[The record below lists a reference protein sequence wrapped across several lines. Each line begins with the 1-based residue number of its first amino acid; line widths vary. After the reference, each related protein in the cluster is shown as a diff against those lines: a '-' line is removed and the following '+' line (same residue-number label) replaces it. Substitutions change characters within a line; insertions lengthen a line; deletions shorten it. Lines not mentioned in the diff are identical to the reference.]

1 MRACVTAGVVGLM
14 NETDATL
21 LELAPE
27 DQTLFFEG
35 LVMSD
40 AATLASYELV
50 RCSAPPRARASLRRD
65 G

>member
-1 MRACVTAGVVGLM
+1 M

-50 RCSAPPRARASLRRD
+50 RCSAPPPRPASPRRD

>member
-1 MRACVTAGVVGLM
+1 VTAGVVGLV

-40 AATLASYELV
+40 AATLASYELA
-50 RCSAPPRARASLRRD
+50 RCSAPPTRPCLASP
-65 G
+65 